1 MLCKLHVLVVEQD
14 DAVMQLILEQLA
26 DEFGV
31 CIHLECTSSASIAY
45 ESLADTEFDAILFD
59 LSLAN
64 HGGNTAV
71 AAIRSLAADTPLFL
85 LLERGYEL
93 QQTESPGT
101 SAADCLFKD
110 ELRQRAWLR
119 RLYAA
124 MAHRKAFRYLGMIRH
139 YSASA
144 N

>member
-1 MLCKLHVLVVEQD
+1 MLCKLHVLVVEPD

-31 CIHLECTSSASIAY
+31 CIYLECTSSVSIAY

-59 LSLAN
+59 LSLEN
-64 HGGNTAV
+64 HGGNTAI
-71 AAIRSLAADTPLFL
+71 AAIRSFAPDTPLFL

-93 QQTESPGT
+93 HQTELPG
-101 SAADCLFKD
+101 SNVVGCLFKD
-110 ELRQRAWLR
+110 ELGQRGWLK
-119 RLYAA
+119 RLYTA

-139 YSASA
+139 YSGSA

>member
-1 MLCKLHVLVVEQD
+1 MLCKLHVLVVEAD

-31 CIHLECTSSASIAY
+31 SVHLECTGNVSIAY
-45 ESLADTEFDAILFD
+45 ESLTDTQFDAILFD

-64 HGGNTAV
+64 HGGNTAIAV
-71 AAIRSLAADTPLFL
+71 IRSLAPDTPLFL

-93 QQTESPGT
+93 RQTESPGFNV
-101 SAADCLFKD
+101 ADCLFKD
-110 ELRQRAWLR
+110 ELSQRAWLR

-124 MAHRKAFRYLGMIRH
+124 MAHRKAFRYLGVIRH
-139 YSASA
+139 YGAST